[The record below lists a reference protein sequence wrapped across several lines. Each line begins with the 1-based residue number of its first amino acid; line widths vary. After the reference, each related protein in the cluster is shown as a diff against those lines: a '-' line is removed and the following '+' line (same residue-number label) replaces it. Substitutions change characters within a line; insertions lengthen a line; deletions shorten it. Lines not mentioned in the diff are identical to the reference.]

1 MNAGIYVLSRE
12 MEPLL
17 PDQGDH
23 EDSTF
28 PRLAQEHRLGA
39 YKSRAYWRSVDT
51 VKDMSEVAK
60 ELERR
65 LMTSFLA

>member
-12 MEPLL
+12 VRSLL
-17 PDQGDH
+17 PEQGDH

-28 PRLAQEHRLGA
+28 PSLARERQLGA

-51 VKDMSEVAK
+51 VKDISEVSK
-60 ELERR
+60 ELEKR